1 MAERPAFKFDPAL
14 ADRLDEPD
22 RELYLPA
29 ERLVG
34 KLGLRGGETVIDYG
48 AGTGRLTLPL
58 AAAVGDSGRV
68 LAVDESAPMIE
79 RLRVTVGGLSSVEP
93 LLITGNQV
101 PAEDDSAAGILAV
114 NLLHEVRGEGGLA
127 EMHRLL
133 APGGRL
139 VVADWLPGA
148 PERPGGPPDEVLY
161 TAAEATAELRTGG
174 FTVREADRLP
184 YHYVLVATPAND

>member
-14 ADRLDEPD
+14 ADRLDDPD

-29 ERLVG
+29 DRLVG
-34 KLGLRGGETVIDYG
+34 ELGLRGGETVIDYG

-58 AAAVGDSGRV
+58 AAAVGESGRV

-79 RLRVTVGGLSSVEP
+79 RLRVTVGGLPSVEP

-114 NLLHEVRGEGGLA
+114 NLLHEVRGEGALA

-133 APGGRL
+133 APGARVL
-139 VVADWLPGA
+139 VADWLPGA
-148 PERPGGPPDEVLY
+148 PERPGGPPDEQLY
-161 TAAEATAELRTGG
+161 TAAEATGELRRAG
-174 FTVREADRLP
+174 FTVCEADPLP
-184 YHYVLVATPAND
+184 YHYVLVATPASD